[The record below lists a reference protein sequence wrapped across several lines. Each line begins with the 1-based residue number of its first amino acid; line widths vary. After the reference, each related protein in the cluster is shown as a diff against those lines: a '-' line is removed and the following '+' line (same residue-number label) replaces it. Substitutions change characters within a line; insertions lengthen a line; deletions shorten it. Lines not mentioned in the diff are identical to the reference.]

1 VSLEELKQQATQLP
15 APERLEL
22 VSALIRSLQGISSDG
37 DWQFL
42 LARPHPWRKQ
52 LFIKGRKLL
61 AATVWR
67 DMVANQMSPE
77 QAAENWNLP
86 LAAIQEVVQ
95 YCETH
100 QDLLKLEAE
109 EERYLLQESGF
120 SVETGSAA

>member
-1 VSLEELKQQATQLP
+1 MSLEELKQQTTQLP

-22 VSALIRSLQGISSDG
+22 VSAVIPSLQGISPDG

-42 LARPHPWRKQ
+42 LARSHPWRKQ
-52 LFIKGRKLL
+52 LYIKGRKLL

-77 QAAENWNLP
+77 QAADNWDLP

-109 EERYLLQESGF
+109 EERYFLQESGF
-120 SVETGSAA
+120 SVEPGFAA